1 MLVTLDKIREQ
12 VAGKHPAIDAWLD
25 VRRTLLVE
33 YMQLA
38 GLMPPYSKALP
49 SKEALS
55 DFCDRLVDYIS
66 AGHFEIYEI
75 LIDAYEK
82 VQEKEHHLSLINRL
96 IDRIQDTTESI
107 LDFNE
112 RYGDISDDEMPELEA
127 DLSQLGLTLEERFKL
142 EDKLV
147 LVLNVLSDDNK
158 PEQPQKSVTTA

>member
-1 MLVTLDKIREQ
+1 MLVTLDKIRQQ

-25 VRRTLLVE
+25 VRRNLLVE

-38 GLMPPYSKALP
+38 GLMPPYRKTLP
-49 SKEALS
+49 THEELS

-75 LIDAYEK
+75 LIGAYEK
-82 VQEKEHHLSLINRL
+82 AEGRHLTLTNRL
-96 IDRIQDTTESI
+96 IDRIQDTTEEI

-112 RYGDISDDEMPELEA
+112 RYGDVSDDDMPELES
-127 DLSQLGLTLEERFKL
+127 DLSRLGLTLEERFKL

-147 LVLNVLSDDNK
+147 LVLNVLSEE
-158 PEQPQKSVTTA
+158 EQSDTPKNPVTTA

>member
-1 MLVTLDKIREQ
+1 MLVTLDKIRQQ
-12 VAGKHPAIDAWLD
+12 VAGKHPVIDAWLD

-38 GLMPPYSKALP
+38 GLIPPYRKTLP
-49 SKEALS
+49 SSQAVA
-55 DFCDRLVDYIS
+55 DFCGKLVDYVS

-75 LIDAYEK
+75 LINAYEK
-82 VQEKEHHLSLINRL
+82 AQGRHLSLTNRL

-112 RYGDISDDEMPELEA
+112 RYGDATDEEMSDLEV

-142 EDKLV
+142 EDRLV
-147 LVLNVLSDDNK
+147 LVLDVLKDTD
-158 PEQPQKSVTTA
+158 EVEDKSVTTV

>member
-66 AGHFEIYEI
+66 TGHFEIYEI

-82 VQEKEHHLSLINRL
+82 VQEKEHHLSLTNRL

-112 RYGDISDDEMPELEA
+112 RYGDIKDDEMPELET
-127 DLSQLGLTLEERFKL
+127 DLSQLGLALEERFKL
-142 EDKLV
+142 EDRLV
-147 LVLNVLSDDNK
+147 LVLNVFGNSASS
-158 PEQPQKSVTTA
+158 EKSATTA

>member
-12 VAGKHPAIDAWLD
+12 VAGKHPAIDSWLD
-25 VRRTLLVE
+25 VRRNLLVE

-38 GLMPPYSKALP
+38 GLMPPYRKIQP
-49 SKEALS
+49 SADALS
-55 DFCDRLVDYIS
+55 DFCGHLVDYVS

-75 LIDAYEK
+75 LITAYEQQGK
-82 VQEKEHHLSLINRL
+82 HLSLTNRI
-96 IDRIQDTTESI
+96 IDRIQDTTEAI

-112 RYGDISDDEMPELEA
+112 RYSEMSDEEMPTLDA

-147 LVLNVLSDDNK
+147 LVLNVFGQA
-158 PEQPQKSVTTA
+158 EATEKSTALA

>member
-1 MLVTLDKIREQ
+1 MLVNLDKIRQQ
-12 VAGKHPAIDAWLD
+12 VAGKHPAIDAWLN
-25 VRRTLLVE
+25 VRRNLLVE

-38 GLMPPYSKALP
+38 GLMPPYRKTLP
-49 SKEALS
+49 DNEALS
-55 DFCDRLVDYIS
+55 DFCGRLVDYVS

-82 VQEKEHHLSLINRL
+82 IDGRHLSLTNRL
-96 IDRIQDTTESI
+96 IDRIQDTTEAI

-112 RYGDISDDEMPELEA
+112 RYSDIKDDELPELET

-147 LVLNVLSDDNK
+147 LVLDVLNNGELL
-158 PEQPQKSVTTA
+158 EQTPKSATTA